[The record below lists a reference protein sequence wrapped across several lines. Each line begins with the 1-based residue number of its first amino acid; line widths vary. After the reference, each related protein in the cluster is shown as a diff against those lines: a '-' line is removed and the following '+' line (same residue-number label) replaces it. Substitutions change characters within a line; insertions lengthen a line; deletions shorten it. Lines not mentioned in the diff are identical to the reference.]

1 MPSELQRPVDDAPPE
16 REAGP
21 WPAQDLAAVRRY
33 LRFLGAARPEIDDL
47 AQEVLLAAVRSF
59 GAAIPPLPWLLVA
72 ARHALL
78 AHLRR
83 LGRRREVADLDRLA
97 AAWTV
102 QMGNDGGA
110 ERRAALAQCL
120 QSLPER
126 SRLVVELRYRDGWS
140 RDAIAARTGLG
151 VEGVKSLLDRV
162 RRALGECIERR
173 TRHD

>member
-1 MPSELQRPVDDAPPE
+1 MPPQLERPVDDAPPE
-16 REAGP
+16 REPGP
-21 WPAQDLAAVRRY
+21 WPDQDLAAVRRY
-33 LRFLGAARPEIDDL
+33 LRFLGAARHEIDDL

-59 GAAIPPLPWLLVA
+59 GGAVPPLPWLLVT
-72 ARHALL
+72 ARHALQ

-102 QMGNDGGA
+102 QMGDDGGA
-110 ERRAALAQCL
+110 ERRAALAHCL
-120 QSLPER
+120 RGLPER

-151 VEGVKSLLDRV
+151 IEGVKSLLDRV
-162 RRALGECIERR
+162 RRALGECIDRR
-173 TRHD
+173 IRHD

>member
-1 MPSELQRPVDDAPPE
+1 MPPELERPVENAPPE
-16 REAGP
+16 REPGP
-21 WPAQDLAAVRRY
+21 YPDHDQAAVRRY
-33 LRFLGAARPEIDDL
+33 LRFLGAARHELDDL
-47 AQEVLLAAVRSF
+47 AQEVLLAAVRTF
-59 GAAIPPLPWLLVA
+59 GATQPPLPWLLVT
-72 ARHALL
+72 ARHALQ

-102 QMGNDGGA
+102 QMGDDGGA
-110 ERRAALAQCL
+110 ERRAALAHCL
-120 QSLPER
+120 QTLPER
-126 SRLVVELRYRDGWS
+126 SRRVVELRYRDGLS

-173 TRHD
+173 TGHD